1 MATQW
6 VLVVHVSPEG
16 SVVNKADIKYL
27 QVIISV

>member
-6 VLVVHVSPEG
+6 VLVVRVSPED

-27 QVIISV
+27 RVIISA